1 MGIFCS
7 CLPLLPVLFR
17 QALTKEVI
25 TSKYHSLVS
34 LLRRGGTSKVAA
46 SSQNAT
52 SWPSRQNDTTGEY
65 LKLVGE
71 PKHNTSIVSGAYGD
85 VPLAKMQ
92 PKTES
97 FR

>member
-25 TSKYHSLVS
+25 TSKFHSLVS
-34 LLRRGGTSKVAA
+34 LLRRDETRKAA
-46 SSQNAT
+46 VSSQNAT

-71 PKHNTSIVSGAYGD
+71 PKQNTTIVSGAYGD
-85 VPLAKMQ
+85 VPLATMQ
-92 PKTES
+92 PRAES